1 VSLEREFVTR
11 HILWQ
16 TVLALLGIALIFFV
30 VFQLA
35 TTVEPAPAEVVTV
48 EVRAAGGAYIEGI
61 LGFSETI
68 NPIYSARMVPT
79 NPVDQDLSTLV
90 FDGLTALDET
100 GRLAPGLATEWDV
113 SDDGMQYEFRLR
125 EDVLWHDGAPFT
137 AADVAFTV
145 QAMQDPGYQ
154 GDPSLG
160 ELWRNVVVEQL
171 DSQTVRFTL
180 DEPFPSFLQYTI
192 IGVLPAHLL
201 SDVAAADLLY
211 HDFSTRHPVGTGKFM
226 VDEVNADQVVLAA
239 NPDYWGSTPYVDG
252 VEFWFYSE
260 WEGLLE
266 DYQRGEIQGVHPPGL
281 EELSGLVGV
290 PGLRFYSAQSAG
302 YALVYLNLAQESL
315 PYFQQKEVR
324 QALLYAL
331 DRQSLVDQ
339 VLQGQGLVADSPIL
353 PITWAYDPGV
363 RQYGYDPER
372 AIGLLD
378 AAGWQDSDG
387 DLVRDKDGVEL
398 AFTLLVSDDP
408 VMATMAEEL
417 ARQWRAVGVDAT
429 IRAVTSDAAIHF
441 VRNRNFDAALVEI
454 ELTADPDPYP
464 LWHSTQAES
473 GQNFS
478 GFASEEADVVMED
491 ARRTTDPAERFE
503 LYSAFQQIFS
513 EEVPSLLIYYPIYV
527 YAVNDQVHDV
537 QLSPLLHTSDRFRN
551 IHEWY
556 VLTEEVVVSENGE
569 LDKTGE

>member
-1 VSLEREFVTR
+1 MSHKGSIVTR

-16 TVLALLGIALIFFV
+16 AVLALLGIALIFFV

-35 TTVEPAPAEVVTV
+35 TTVAPAPPEVVTV
-48 EVRAAGGAYIEGI
+48 EVRAAGGAYVEGV
-61 LGFSETI
+61 LGFSDTI
-68 NPIYSARMVPT
+68 NPIYSARMVPS

-90 FDGLTALDET
+90 FDGLTVLDET
-100 GRLAPGLATEWDV
+100 GRLAPALASEWDV

-145 QAMQDPGYQ
+145 QAMQDPDYQ

-160 ELWRNVVVEQL
+160 ELWRNVTVEQL
-171 DSQTVRFTL
+171 DPHAVRFTL
-180 DEPFPSFLQYTI
+180 AEPFPSFLQYTI
-192 IGVLPAHLL
+192 IGMLPAHLL
-201 SDVAAADLLY
+201 GNVAAADLLY
-211 HDFSTRHPVGTGKFM
+211 HDFSTRNPVGTGMFM
-226 VDEVNADQVVLAA
+226 VDEVTTDQVVLAA
-239 NPDYWGSTPYVDG
+239 SPGYWGPKPYVDR
-252 VEFWFYSE
+252 VEFWFYAD
-260 WEGLLE
+260 WDGLLE
-266 DYQRGEIQGVHPPGL
+266 DYQRGEIQGLHPPGL
-281 EELSGLVGV
+281 EELSELEEV
-290 PGLRFYSAQSAG
+290 PGLQFYSAQSAG
-302 YALVYLNLAQESL
+302 YALVYLNLAEESL
-315 PYFQQKEVR
+315 PFFQQKEVR

-331 DRQSLVDQ
+331 DRQGLVDE
-339 VLQGQGLVADSPIL
+339 VLRGQGLVADSPIL
-353 PITWAYDPGV
+353 PITWAHDPGV
-363 RQYGYDPER
+363 RKYGYDPER

-387 DLVRDKDGVEL
+387 DLLRDKEGVEL
-398 AFTLLVSDDP
+398 AFTLLTSDDP
-408 VMATMAEEL
+408 VMVRMAEEM
-417 ARQWRAVGVDAT
+417 ARQWRAVGVEAT
-429 IRAVTSDAAIHF
+429 IRAVSSDAAIHF
-441 VRNRNFDAALVEI
+441 VRNRNFDASLVEI

-491 ARRTTDPAERFE
+491 ARRTTDPAERLE
-503 LYSAFQQIFS
+503 LYSTFQQIFA

-527 YAVNDQVHDV
+527 YAANEQVRDV

-556 VLTEEVVVSENGE
+556 VQTEQIVVSENGE
-569 LDKTGE
+569 LDKTDE